1 MRRALSRFPTSTL
14 MGLAFTVTA
23 MLIAGLLLVYHM
35 TAAEQF
41 LAEEGVRYGEILSDQ
56 LLSASQRFLRL
67 GSVAAVQEMIE
78 DTGSKRSV
86 VHVALIDND
95 GRIVACNRRDWIG
108 QHEAIVPDAEYRKA
122 AEAARATFQAQHRL
136 IDGGKR
142 ILLVSPL
149 LMQGT
154 SPLLLDSRGVL
165 YMKVDQEAKLKE
177 VYSTIL
183 RRGLVSA
190 FGILTVSV
198 LLLFWVRTILARP
211 ILGVA
216 AFLRDF
222 AAGVDRPPPR
232 RAGPRE
238 VAQLIEDVERVVR
251 DLRAK
256 QTALIASEERHRRLL
271 EGAYDAIVTVDP
283 DSGRILEVNEM
294 FCRMFGYTREEAKHL
309 PLLNLHAEE
318 DRERLME
325 AYRGAADLAYRDFHD
340 IPCLR
345 KDGEKIRLDIRGGPI
360 AVGPHMV
367 TEWILRDTTERRRLE
382 EQLRQA
388 QKMESV
394 GTLAGGMAHDFNNL
408 LTGILGYAR
417 LVKSRLKP
425 GDPNHKP
432 LETIERSSLR
442 AAELTAQLQTF
453 SRRAASR
460 PKPASLNDII
470 ATTLERL
477 RVELAPAVNLIVQP
491 GSELWTAALDAPQIQ
506 QVLAH
511 LCRNAADAM
520 AEGGRLTVRTT
531 NRTLDEDD
539 CRGKLESRPGRFVVL
554 TVEDTGRGID
564 ETIRS
569 RIFEPFFTTKIAG
582 EGTGLGLAMVYGAV
596 KSHDGWIEVETERG
610 RGSRFTVY
618 LPVYDPA
625 RSAGRLSPPEVIIA
639 RLAGVEAAAPAAAPE
654 PGAPIP
660 VASKAAPGRQRTV
673 LAVDD
678 ESTVLALA
686 RDILELHGYKVL
698 TARNGDEA
706 LKIYRAGPVDLVLLD
721 LTMPV
726 MGGLECLREILKTD
740 PRARVIVSSG
750 FSAESTVGEIL
761 EEGAIDY
768 VQKPYDIDV
777 LARIIRR
784 ALDKE
789 RPAA

>member
-1 MRRALSRFPTSTL
+1 VRHALSRFPTSTL

-35 TAAEQF
+35 MAAEQF
-41 LAEEGVRYGEILSDQ
+41 LAEEGIRYGEILSDQ

-95 GRIVACNRRDWIG
+95 GRVVASNRRDWIG
-108 QHEAIVPDAEYRKA
+108 QHETIIPDAAYRKA

-136 IDGGKR
+136 IEDGKR

-149 LMQGT
+149 LMQGS

-183 RRGLVSA
+183 KRGLVSA
-190 FGILTVSV
+190 LGILLVSV
-198 LLLFWVRTILARP
+198 LLLFWVRTVLARP

-216 AFLRDF
+216 SFLRDF
-222 AAGVDRPPPR
+222 AAGVDREPPP

-238 VAQLIEDVERVVR
+238 VAQLIEDVERMVR

-256 QTALIASEERHRRLL
+256 QAALLASEERHRRLL

-294 FCRMFGYTREEAKHL
+294 FCRLFGYNREEAKHM

-325 AYRGAADLAYRDFHD
+325 AYRGAAELAYRDFHD

-345 KDGEKIRLDIRGGPI
+345 KDGEMIRLDIRGGPI
-360 AVGPHMV
+360 AVGNHTI
-367 TEWILRDTTERRRLE
+367 TEWILRDTTQRRRLE

-408 LTGILGYAR
+408 LTGILGYTR
-417 LVKSRLKP
+417 LVRLRLAP

-460 PKPASLNDII
+460 PKPANLNDII
-470 ATTLERL
+470 AATLERL
-477 RVELAPAVNLIVQP
+477 RVELAPNLNLVVRP

-520 AEGGRLTVRTT
+520 AEGGRLTVSTA
-531 NRTLDEDD
+531 NRTLGEDD
-539 CRGKLESRPGRFVVL
+539 CRDTLEARPGRFVVL
-554 TVEDTGRGID
+554 SVEDTGRGID
-564 ETIRS
+564 ETIRP
-569 RIFEPFFTTKIAG
+569 RIFEPFFTTKIVG

-596 KSHDGWIEVETERG
+596 KSHDGWIEVQSERG
-610 RGSRFTVY
+610 RGARFIVY

-625 RSAGRLSPPEVIIA
+625 RDVGRLDPPEAILA
-639 RLAGVEAAAPAAAPE
+639 RLAGAAAAAGGPETNAAAPIAPRAAP
-654 PGAPIP
+654 A
-660 VASKAAPGRQRTV
+660 RQRTV

-686 RDILELHGYKVL
+686 RDILELHGYKAL

-706 LKIYRAGPVDLVLLD
+706 LKIYRANPVDLVLLD

-726 MGGLECLREILKTD
+726 MGGLDCLREILKLD

-750 FSAESTVGEIL
+750 FSAESTVDEVL
-761 EEGAIDY
+761 DEGALDY
-768 VQKPYDIDV
+768 VQKPYDIDA

-784 ALDKE
+784 AFDKE